1 MSKSHESLSRNS
13 NEIEQRPRIDRLVGD
28 YFPEDVDFIV
38 QQLKDEEDEINFLYG
53 QLLEIGEDPD
63 EVFARYGI
71 TESEET

>member
-1 MSKSHESLSRNS
+1 MSKSHESLPRNS
-13 NEIEQRPRIDRLVGD
+13 NEIERRPRIDRLVGD